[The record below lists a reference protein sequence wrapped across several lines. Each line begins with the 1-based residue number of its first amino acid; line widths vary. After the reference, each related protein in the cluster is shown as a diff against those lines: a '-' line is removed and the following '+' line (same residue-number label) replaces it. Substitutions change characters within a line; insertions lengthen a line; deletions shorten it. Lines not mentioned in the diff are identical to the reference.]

1 MVVTFK
7 IIRCIP
13 PAGAGGGVLPEKLGG
28 GVRPVSQNPYAIYDQ
43 DLRYSLPHL

>member
-13 PAGAGGGVLPEKLGG
+13 PAGAGGGSPRKIGWGCEARFPK
-28 GVRPVSQNPYAIYDQ
+28 P
-43 DLRYSLPHL
+43 LRYL